1 MWSRPWLKWGRP
13 PGLRPTPSSA
23 FLYGHDIFERMIL
36 ARRVALALGIL
47 TFPGG
52 AWLSAQKT
60 TKPLN
65 ADGKLLRDAGTV
77 ANDTLPGV

>member
-1 MWSRPWLKWGRP
+1 
-13 PGLRPTPSSA
+13 
-23 FLYGHDIFERMIL
+23 MIL